1 MPQKQPPAITAVC
14 WPGEVAKDSST
25 AGFGRAVG
33 LSLATTLLLM
43 KITATAAS
51 TQPAN
56 VIRRIDLLIVSF
68 YSPHTI
74 RVPSGGKVPV
84 AHREQPA
91 AFGIAAVMSST
102 SAGEIRIANSGLS
115 RQRSILAGS
124 TRLPAP

>member
-33 LSLATTLLLM
+33 LSLATTLLLL

-51 TQPAN
+51 RQPAN
-56 VIRRIDLLIVSF
+56 AIRRIDLLIVSF
-68 YSPHTI
+68 YSPHII

-91 AFGIAAVMSST
+91 AFGIAAIVSST
-102 SAGEIRIANSGLS
+102 SAKGIRIACTSLCRARVDRAMTYAAS
-115 RQRSILAGS
+115 S
-124 TRLPAP
+124 